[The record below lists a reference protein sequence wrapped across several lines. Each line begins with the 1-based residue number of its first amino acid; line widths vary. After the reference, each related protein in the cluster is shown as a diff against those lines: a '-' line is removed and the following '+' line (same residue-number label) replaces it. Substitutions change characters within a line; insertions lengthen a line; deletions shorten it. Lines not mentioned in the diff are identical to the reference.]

1 MEEFDYIIIGAGTAG
16 CVLANRLSE
25 NGSKR
30 VMLVEAG
37 PPDRS
42 IWIQIP
48 AGLPKVLNNPN
59 YNWRFSSEP
68 EKNTH
73 DRVIPIPRGRGLG
86 GSSSIRNVVC
96 PRRSKRF

>member
-48 AGLPKVLNNPN
+48 AGLQK
-59 YNWRFSSEP
+59 F
-68 EKNTH
+68 
-73 DRVIPIPRGRGLG
+73 
-86 GSSSIRNVVC
+86 
-96 PRRSKRF
+96 